1 MIIIVLHLTL
11 EKHFQQDTAHLLRL
25 CGLKYNIALSVAC
38 GMTIGLPKSIKNN
51 ETVLNRF
58 VDYFIKRD
66 NKIVS
71 LIMDKCIQVSM
82 VL

>member
-1 MIIIVLHLTL
+1 
-11 EKHFQQDTAHLLRL
+11 
-25 CGLKYNIALSVAC
+25 
-38 GMTIGLPKSIKNN
+38 MTIGLPKSKKNN

-71 LIMDKCIQVSM
+71 FNNGQMYSGLM

>member
-1 MIIIVLHLTL
+1 
-11 EKHFQQDTAHLLRL
+11 
-25 CGLKYNIALSVAC
+25 
-38 GMTIGLPKSIKNN
+38 MTIGFPKSIKNN

-71 LIMDKCIQVSM
+71 FNNGRIQVSM